1 MNIVDL
7 KNHKNYI
14 NRELSWLEF
23 NHRVLEEVQYKSN
36 PLFERLKFMS
46 IVSSNLDEFF
56 MIRVGSLWDQ
66 IQAGFHKKDI
76 AGLIPEE
83 QLDLIFKRAYKMM
96 KQLHD
101 TYNFSL
107 SNELKKNGIHF
118 LKKQE
123 LSLKQ
128 VEFLNN
134 YYRNTVYPVLTPIIV
149 DNSRTFPLIL
159 NKSLNIALLLAK
171 DSEPVLGL
179 LQVPSVLGRYIKIPS
194 NNDEHC
200 FMLMEDIIKMYL
212 QEIFLGNNIICS
224 GCFRITRNAD
234 LRYDEEEAEDLL
246 KSIEKSLK
254 KRKWGAVVR
263 MEIESNINKKLI
275 NRLKKELEIPEKAVY
290 KIDGIIDFTYLSKFY
305 SVNGFDNLK
314 YPKRISRIPIEFENE
329 YEDDVF
335 KIISKKDILLH
346 RPYDSFDIV
355 VKMIQQAAKDNKVLA
370 IKQTLYRVSGNSP
383 LVEALVQAAE
393 NGKQVTVLVEL
404 KARFDEKN
412 NINWAKRLEKAG
424 CHVIYGLLGLKTHCK
439 ILLIVRN
446 EEEGIRR
453 YVHLSTGNYNDVT
466 AKFYT
471 DIDIITSNPYFG
483 EDASA
488 LFNMI
493 SGYTE
498 FRNMNKFTIAPLDLR
513 DEFIKLIQN
522 EAENAKIGKKA
533 QIIAKFNSLV
543 DKKIIDELYKASA
556 SGVKINLIVRGIC
569 CLRPGIDGISE
580 NINVISIIGRYLEH
594 SRIFYF
600 YNDGEEKLYLSSADW
615 MPRNLDK
622 RVELL
627 FPVEDNEIKDKIKEI
642 LYTYLKDN
650 VKARILNQDG
660 TYSRNKINDEKPLN
674 SQDYFYEEIN
684 ENKKSKEEIEQ
695 EEAPFAFRP
704 VRNVE
709 DV

>member
-23 NHRVLEEVQYKSN
+23 NHRVLEEAQYKSN

-76 AGLIPEE
+76 AGLTPEE
-83 QLDLIFKRAYKMM
+83 QLDLIFKRTYKMM

-107 SNELKKNGIHF
+107 SNELKKNGIRF

-123 LSLKQ
+123 LSFKQ
-128 VEFLNN
+128 IEFLNN

-171 DSEPVLGL
+171 DSEQVLGL

-194 NNDEHC
+194 NNGEHC

-212 QEIFLGNNIICS
+212 QEIFLGHNILHA

-263 MEIESNINKKLI
+263 MEIESNVNKKLI
-275 NRLKKELEIPEKAVY
+275 NRLKKELEILEKAVY
-290 KIDGIIDFTYLSKFY
+290 KIDGIIDFTYLYKFY
-305 SVNGFDNLK
+305 SMDGFDNFK
-314 YPKRISRIPIEFENE
+314 YPIKISRIPTEFENE
-329 YEDDVF
+329 NDIF
-335 KIISKKDILLH
+335 KIISRKDILLH

-355 VKMIQQAAKDNKVLA
+355 VKMIQQAAKDPKVLA

-483 EDASA
+483 EEASA

-498 FRNMNKFTIAPLDLR
+498 FGNMNKFTIAPLDLR

-522 EAENAKIGKKA
+522 ETENAKIGKKA
-533 QIIAKFNSLV
+533 HIIAKFNSLV

-569 CLRPGIDGISE
+569 CLRPAIDGISE

-627 FPVEDNEIKDKIKEI
+627 FPVEDNEIKEKIKEI
-642 LYTYLKDN
+642 LYIYLKDN

-660 TYSRNKINDEKPLN
+660 TYSKITNVEEEPLN
-674 SQDYFYEEIN
+674 CQEYFYDIQDDEIESEEEEAQYAFKVRRYIEEI
-684 ENKKSKEEIEQ
+684 
-695 EEAPFAFRP
+695 
-704 VRNVE
+704 
-709 DV
+709 